1 MVLFAVER
9 HPVVPNADDSLDH
22 ADAQPAGVE
31 RVALLDM
38 RFEIADIALGVDPL
52 ALTIGKTGA
61 LQSLAQRCAVVAT
74 PDPVDFFFGESVGK
88 RAAAEKVAVVALLVR
103 PSGDLDAEPRT
114 AGVHGKGRGRLEP
127 VDPPERAVEPAAIGL
142 GLAVRA
148 DQQPPPGRA
157 VAADHITDAVDHRI
171 EPGLAQLVGEPM
183 PRLDIDR
190 RISRAVDAGLVAAEL
205 GEPPEVAEDARSVNR
220 RHVEP
225 SSLAGFRYIH
235 LAPPLAV
242 DQRLS

>member
-88 RAAAEKVAVVALLVR
+88 RAAAEKVAVVTFLVR

-114 AGVHGKGRGRLEP
+114 AGVRGKGPGQLEP
-127 VDPPERAVEPAAIGL
+127 VDHPERAVEPAAIGL

-148 DQQPPPGRA
+148 DQQPPTGQGIPA
-157 VAADHITDAVDHRI
+157 EHIATAVDHRV
-171 EPGLAQLVGEPM
+171 EPGLAIFLREPV
-183 PRLDIDR
+183 PRL
-190 RISRAVDAGLVAAEL
+190 
-205 GEPPEVAEDARSVNR
+205 
-220 RHVEP
+220 
-225 SSLAGFRYIH
+225 
-235 LAPPLAV
+235 
-242 DQRLS
+242 